1 MSSISK
7 ANFTICGSHC
17 GISIGQDGSSQ
28 MGLEDISMFRSL
40 PNSTI
45 FYPSDAVS
53 CEKLTILSSTISGIK
68 YIRTTRPKTPI
79 IYESKEEFPI
89 GEFKVLKEGKKD
101 KVVLIG
107 SGITLHE
114 SLKAYE
120 ELKKSKIDS
129 AVIDLYCIKPLNSKK
144 LIEFIKQHGNKIIIT
159 EDHYKEGG
167 IGEALL
173 SALNGSGIEMH
184 HLAVSRITHSGTK
197 DELLDRYGI
206 NAKAIVNEA
215 RKLL

>member
-1 MSSISK
+1 
-7 ANFTICGSHC
+7 
-17 GISIGQDGSSQ
+17 
-28 MGLEDISMFRSL
+28 MFRSL

-53 CEKLTILSSTISGIK
+53 CEKLTILSSQIPGIK
-68 YIRTTRPKTPI
+68 YLRTTRPKTPI
-79 IYESKEEFPI
+79 IYESKEEFPV
-89 GEFKVLKEGKKD
+89 GEFKVLRQSNKD
-101 KVVLIG
+101 KLVLIG

-120 ELKKSKIDS
+120 ELKKSKTDS

-144 LIEFIKQHGNKIIIT
+144 LIEFIKQHGNKLIIT